1 MTLIETERL
10 LVRKWDLSRDL
21 NDAQAIYGDSETMR
35 FIPCG
40 ALSRDGTQALVQRM
54 IERDEQHGFG
64 IWPVV
69 HKADQTVIGE
79 CGVTY
84 IPGHG
89 TDIEIA
95 WIFNKNYHGKGYA
108 TEAARAVMA
117 FAFDTLKLP
126 LLYALIDR
134 ANARSIG
141 VANRLRMDYDKIIRA
156 YNRDLMRYRKLAS

>member
-1 MTLIETERL
+1 
-10 LVRKWDLSRDL
+10 
-21 NDAQAIYGDSETMR
+21 
-35 FIPCG
+35 
-40 ALSRDGTQALVQRM
+40 M

-95 WIFNKNYHGKGYA
+95 WIFNKNYHAKGYA